1 MVLYQSKLSPS
12 TATIELRSLLIMIVV
27 IFVFNTPQNLI
38 KREKIETVRLQL
50 SASLES
56 LNTRKELIQSYLSL
70 ADSQIAQRYFSDSAD
85 FIDLVKNLV
94 QHQKIIRRIRIIDKQ
109 PAEQEIYSK
118 RVISF
123 NRFYQNDLNRSQRQ
137 TILDIENG
145 LFVEFSPIYQ
155 HNRLMGY
162 LSVEVDLIH
171 FTPLFRDNM
180 LHVDLDGFVYSS
192 SYADIT
198 AFTYLKHREQT
209 LLQELNRTQKTSSV
223 LELQGKTFVYQNV
236 GQLNGKTS
244 YLVKIITNEELIP
257 KYFYLIPLLL
267 AITVGAC
274 YYLYKLSKAQKKLK
288 EISYLDPL
296 SGLNNRHFLA
306 EVEKQQLP
314 LEHYYAVML
323 DIDHFKSVNDRYGHD
338 IGDQVIR
345 RVAKVVKS
353 RVRVSDY
360 AFRIGGEEF
369 LLLVKT
375 PSSNEARQVCER
387 IRQDVENMTQAP
399 HVTVSIGFTALQA
412 QLDETIRIADS
423 HLYDAKRNGRNRVC
437 PNA

>member
-38 KREKIETVRLQL
+38 KREKIETIRLQL

-209 LLQELNRTQKTSSV
+209 LLQELNRTQKTSGV

-244 YLVKIITNEELIP
+244 YLVKIIANEELIP

-288 EISYLDPL
+288 EIS
-296 SGLNNRHFLA
+296 
-306 EVEKQQLP
+306 
-314 LEHYYAVML
+314 
-323 DIDHFKSVNDRYGHD
+323 
-338 IGDQVIR
+338 
-345 RVAKVVKS
+345 
-353 RVRVSDY
+353 
-360 AFRIGGEEF
+360 
-369 LLLVKT
+369 
-375 PSSNEARQVCER
+375 
-387 IRQDVENMTQAP
+387 
-399 HVTVSIGFTALQA
+399 
-412 QLDETIRIADS
+412 
-423 HLYDAKRNGRNRVC
+423 
-437 PNA
+437 